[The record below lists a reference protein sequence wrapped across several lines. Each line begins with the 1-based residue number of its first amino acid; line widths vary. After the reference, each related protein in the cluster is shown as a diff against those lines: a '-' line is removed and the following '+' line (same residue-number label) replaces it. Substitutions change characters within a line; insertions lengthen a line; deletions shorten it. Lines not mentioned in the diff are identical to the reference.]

1 MSEDIHAKI
10 SRIFESTKYLV
21 IKSEH
26 DPNKYYILNKDD
38 VSKQCV
44 SFTINDDHIY
54 VNLLTKC
61 NNESSALQLKLIEQF
76 ANEMESINYIKLE
89 DASHIIICGQSIDLA
104 IFKILLSG
112 VSWYNSLGYVS
123 ENYEL
128 EKIKNRDLKNMP
140 VLKII
145 TLSRNKE
152 IEEFNANNTLE
163 KLQEKLKNVEEK
175 LKSAATK
182 IHLNQKKKFEDKISN
197 HDFYIKTEI
206 DSIESYYRNF
216 EILLILLHKT
226 TSVKFE
232 MTLHEVFLAIFSLL
246 PKDCKDVDDTIL
258 KAFAKII
265 EIAEK
270 LFLYKRKLTKL
281 TRTRGG
287 KKYKSK
293 KSKLKKYKIM
303 NKTRVYRKH
312 AVFF

>member
-26 DPNKYYILNKDD
+26 DPNRYSILNKDNE
-38 VSKQCV
+38 SKLCV

-76 ANEMESINYIKLE
+76 ANEMESINYIKLA
-89 DASHIIICGQSIDLA
+89 DASTIIICGQPIDLA

-128 EKIKNRDLKNMP
+128 EKIKNRDLKNIP

-163 KLQEKLKNVEEK
+163 KLQEKLKNVEKK

-182 IHLNQKKKFEDKISN
+182 IHLNQKKNFEDKIFN

-206 DSIESYYRNF
+206 DIIESYYRNF
-216 EILLILLHKT
+216 EILLNKI
-226 TSVKFE
+226 TSVNFS
-232 MTLHEVFLAIFSLL
+232 MTLHEVFLTIFSLL

-258 KAFAKII
+258 EAFGKII

-270 LFLYKRKLTKL
+270 LFSYKRTLTKL
-281 TRTRGG
+281 IRTRGG

-293 KSKLKKYKIM
+293 KSKLKKYKVM
-303 NKTRVYRKH
+303 NKTRVYRKR
-312 AVFF
+312 AVFFWS